1 MRASPIETA
10 LRETFAACDAL
21 EARREDFERR
31 REAGGG
37 RGLAAAR
44 RAFRAARR
52 RAERTVRL
60 AHRSGALRPLLPA
73 DGLGPREVL
82 LAIALLALRI
92 REGPAS
98 IPGRRLLGLLHDD
111 PLELVRGA
119 ALLEA
124 SAPLRAAGLVASGG
138 EGDPLD
144 ADFRAG
150 DGLYREACRRLR
162 AAAPAAA
169 RPYADPRDHLLDL
182 HRLATLARRRA
193 TLLFGEAAMEWL
205 AEPGSDS
212 LDEVHRAIAAR
223 REAIAARLAATAAAA
238 RSGFP
243 ALALARRNRLS
254 ESEMLVVSVLLFQSV
269 LHGVAT
275 IEVPLLAKI
284 VAEDERG
291 LLDALL
297 LLSPEAPLLAGK
309 VLLLEEPAVDEKPA
323 TGEAYLAPA
332 IEAELLGGS
341 RARGISPGERS
352 EFRRYLEG
360 LKDSDAFF
368 RDLGMGSA

>member
-10 LRETFAACDAL
+10 LRRAFAACDAL
-21 EARREDFERR
+21 EARREDLERR
-31 REAGGG
+31 RETGGG
-37 RGLAAAR
+37 RGLPAAR

-52 RAERTVRL
+52 RAEETVRRAL
-60 AHRSGALRPLLPA
+60 RSGGLRPLLPPDA
-73 DGLGPREVL
+73 VSPREAL
-82 LAIALLALRI
+82 LALALLALRI
-92 REGPAS
+92 REGPAA

-111 PLELVRGA
+111 PLDLVRGA
-119 ALLEA
+119 ALLEPG
-124 SAPLRAAGLVASGG
+124 APLRAAGLVAAGG
-138 EGDPLD
+138 DGDPLD

-150 DGLYREACRRLR
+150 DTLYREACRRLR

-169 RPYADPRDHLLDL
+169 RPYADPRDHLLDV

-212 LDEVHRAIAAR
+212 LDEVHRAIVAR
-223 REAIAARLAATAAAA
+223 REAIAARLAATAATA
-238 RSGFP
+238 RASFP
-243 ALALARRNRLS
+243 TLALARRHRLS
-254 ESEMLVVSVLLFQSV
+254 ESEMLVVATLLFQSV

-275 IEVPLLAKI
+275 IEVPLLAKV

-297 LLSPEAPLLAGK
+297 LLSPDAPLLAGK
-309 VLLLEEPAVDEKPA
+309 VVVLEEPAVDDKPA
-323 TGEAYLAPA
+323 TGEAYLAPTV
-332 IEAELLGGS
+332 EAELLGGS

-368 RDLGMGSA
+368 RDLGMGST